1 MIPTPSSV
9 TGADAESIDFNQTSE
24 TEEIKETGPAKKKIK
39 TIPKSGKSK
48 GKSLPGKLIW

>member
-1 MIPTPSSV
+1 M
-9 TGADAESIDFNQTSE
+9 QTSE
-24 TEEIKETGPAKKKIK
+24 TEESLGMEPAKKKIK